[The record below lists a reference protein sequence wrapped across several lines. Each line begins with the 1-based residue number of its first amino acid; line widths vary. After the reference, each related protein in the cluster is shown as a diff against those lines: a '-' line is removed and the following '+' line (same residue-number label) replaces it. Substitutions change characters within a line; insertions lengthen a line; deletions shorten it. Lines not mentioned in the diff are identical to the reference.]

1 MSSGIPPPHVTD
13 DDVFLSWPAD
23 VQALIH
29 EVRTI
34 EALDVLCCAASNPSR
49 SWDFDTLVA
58 TLGHERL
65 RVTEAVAH
73 LVGKGFLEAC
83 GVGDVRYTLSSPRLA
98 PAVSELVRLSDED
111 RANLLG
117 AIAHFS
123 IWRIRSTAV
132 DAFVHRR
139 PRPPS
144 DH

>member
-1 MSSGIPPPHVTD
+1 MSSGIPPPYVTD

-29 EVRTI
+29 EVRTV
-34 EALDVLCCAASNPSR
+34 EALDVLCCAAGDPSR
-49 SWDFDTLVA
+49 SWDVDTLVA
-58 TLGHERL
+58 TVQHDRL

-73 LVGKGFLEAC
+73 LVGKGFLEAR
-83 GVGDVRYTLSSPRLA
+83 GVENIRYALSSPRLA
-98 PAVSELVRLSDED
+98 PAVNELVRLSDED
-111 RANLLG
+111 RPNLLG

-123 IWRIRSTAV
+123 IWRIRSNAV